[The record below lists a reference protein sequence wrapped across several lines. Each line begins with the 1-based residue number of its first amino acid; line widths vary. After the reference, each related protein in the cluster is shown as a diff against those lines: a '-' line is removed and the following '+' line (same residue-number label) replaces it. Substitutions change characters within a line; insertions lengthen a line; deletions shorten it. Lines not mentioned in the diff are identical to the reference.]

1 MQRGRRR
8 KMRIFKDWI
17 PFRRSGSDRKW
28 EQDMIRAEE
37 RKQKAEKIDFLLD
50 ELKAT
55 NIRIGLLNSQFEATT
70 TKEEERTL
78 INVQIGLMVAY
89 QNTLTARLR
98 CYGRV
103 EEEWGTN

>member
-1 MQRGRRR
+1 MPKRRGA

-17 PFRRSGSDRKW
+17 PFRRSGSDRRW

-37 RKQKAEKIDFLLD
+37 RKEKAEKVDFLLD

-55 NIRIGLLNSQFEATT
+55 NIRIGLLNSQFEAVT
-70 TKEEERTL
+70 TKEDERTL
-78 INVQIGLMVAY
+78 INAQIGLMVAY

-98 CYGRV
+98 CYGEVR
-103 EEEWGTN
+103 EG